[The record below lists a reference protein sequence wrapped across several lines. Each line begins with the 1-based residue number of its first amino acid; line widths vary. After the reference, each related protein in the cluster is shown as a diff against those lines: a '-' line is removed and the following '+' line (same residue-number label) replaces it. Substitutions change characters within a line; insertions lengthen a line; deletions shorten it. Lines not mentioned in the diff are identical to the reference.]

1 MVLLKSKR
9 CGMIN
14 WDDLLCDHG
23 ESTGVCRGLCAPR
36 PERADGP
43 SSRSQ
48 RWTVSEPLRCAS
60 AQIALVQASSRG
72 ASATP
77 LSPNFS
83 NLRGHSQHVSG
94 YVSGLCFCSGLSWR
108 KLTDTYS
115 DQARTSP

>member
-1 MVLLKSKR
+1 
-9 CGMIN
+9 MIN
-14 WDDLLCDHG
+14 WNGLLCDRG
-23 ESTGVCRGLCAPR
+23 ESTGVCRGCAPR

-83 NLRGHSQHVSG
+83 NLRGRSTTGFWTCKWFVLLFR
-94 YVSGLCFCSGLSWR
+94 VITA

-115 DQARTSP
+115 DQARTSS